1 MIQSDP
7 MGSILRPSDYGKRSI
22 KATALIQ
29 CGDGLEPHIYDL
41 LYLGLDRISREVCTT
56 VQVEVTAGTV
66 REFVTNYLAENRR
79 RI

>member
-1 MIQSDP
+1 MIRSDS
-7 MGSILRPSDYGKRSI
+7 MGSIRRPSYYYRRSTE
-22 KATALIQ
+22 ATALIQ
-29 CGDGLEPHIYDL
+29 CVDGQEPQIHDL